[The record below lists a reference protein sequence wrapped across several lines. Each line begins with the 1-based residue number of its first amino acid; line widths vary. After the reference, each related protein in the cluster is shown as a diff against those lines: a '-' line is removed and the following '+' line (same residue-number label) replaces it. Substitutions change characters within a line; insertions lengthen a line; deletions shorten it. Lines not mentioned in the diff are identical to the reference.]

1 MSRKDKKNFS
11 TRELDILLTLVEE
24 RLPFGQE
31 EWDSLALE
39 YHRRLS
45 RLIDDP
51 YTRNGMSLRTKF
63 KHLKNKRKPTGDP
76 TCPPEVVRA
85 KRAYR
90 AIESRMEVVN
100 LNDDGDGNGPDSQ
113 EDDDEDMEDMDG
125 MDHAAHED
133 NDDDDDDDDDDG
145 ISAPTANTAE
155 ATRQEM
161 VIASIAAKRAAVRGV
176 NKHVSDAE
184 NSSSTGVCDA
194 SLPVQHDT
202 TSSRP
207 SAKSSGIS
215 LKGKAAAVLVP
226 PTDQRNEPCRK
237 NDKKPIVCGMN
248 RVGCNLGSKVPVNM
262 SSEATIRRSNLDK
275 MIVKMTEQEEAAIDA
290 DRRAT
295 DSFLAAFQ
303 KQQELE
309 NQREN
314 ERDKRHEELWLI
326 LCTALGGRMSKTDR
340 GIENASASEGNLS
353 ACVDTV
359 PPSMSASK
367 RKRTSI
373 EIDADEYQRF
383 LTHIEDNATHNVCE
397 KLDSPSLKHSLF

>member
-45 RLIDDP
+45 RFTDDP

-100 LNDDGDGNGPDSQ
+100 LNDDGDDNGPDSQ
-113 EDDDEDMEDMDG
+113 EDDDEVMEDMDG

-133 NDDDDDDDDDDG
+133 NDDDDADADDDG

-155 ATRQEM
+155 STRQEI
-161 VIASIAAKRAAVRGV
+161 VIASIAAKRAAVRGLT
-176 NKHVSDAE
+176 KHVSDAE
-184 NSSSTGVCDA
+184 NSSSTEVCDA

-202 TSSRP
+202 TSPRP

-215 LKGKAAAVLVP
+215 LKGKAAAVVP

-237 NDKKPIVCGMN
+237 NDQKPIVCGMN

-314 ERDKRHEELWLI
+314 ERDKRHEELLLI

-353 ACVDTV
+353 ACVDSV
-359 PPSMSASK
+359 PPSK

-383 LTHIEDNATHNVCE
+383 LDYQRSKSSGN
-397 KLDSPSLKHSLF
+397 